1 MDATHLH
8 LALAHFPIIGTIIG
22 TVILAYGLII
32 KNFEIQKV
40 AMITFVVMALS
51 TIPVFLT
58 GEEAEEALE
67 HLPGFSERLIDEH
80 EDLAEI
86 AIWLMGALGGLA
98 LIAYYAIL
106 KKLLFGKI
114 ITVITL
120 ILSLATFG
128 IFAQV
133 GNLGGQIRHSEI
145 RSENYNKQAK
155 DTKSAE
161 SELKSYKKENDDN
174 N

>member
-22 TVILAYGLII
+22 TALLAYGLII

-40 AMITFVVMALS
+40 AMITFVIMALL

-58 GEEAEEALE
+58 GEEAEEAVE

-80 EDLAEI
+80 EELAEI
-86 AIWLMGALGGLA
+86 AIWLMGALGVLGI
-98 LIAYYAIL
+98 IAYYAIR
-106 KKLLFGKI
+106 KKLSFAKI
-114 ITVITL
+114 ITVITFV
-120 ILSLATFG
+120 LSLATFG
-128 IFAQV
+128 IFAQA

-145 RSENYNKQAK
+145 RTANNQAQK
-155 DTKSAE
+155 GNFGETK
-161 SELKSYKKENDDN
+161 LKSYNKENDDN

>member
-22 TVILAYGLII
+22 TALLAYGLII

-40 AMITFVVMALS
+40 AMITFVVMALL

-58 GEEAEEALE
+58 GEEAEEAVE

-80 EDLAEI
+80 EELAEI
-86 AIWLMGALGGLA
+86 AIWLMGALGVLGI
-98 LIAYYAIL
+98 IAYYAIR
-106 KKLLFGKI
+106 KNFSFAKI

-145 RSENYNKQAK
+145 RTANNQAQK
-155 DTKSAE
+155 GNSGETN
-161 SELKSYKKENDDN
+161 LKSYNKKNDDN
-174 N
+174 